1 MSKLIQFPPNNLRFR
16 AALRETISMLTEMK
30 ASLQVQIANV
40 GFYGPW
46 GEWLTTSPDPE
57 PYVVTRE
64 RLLGI
69 DDKALKA
76 LIRLADEMKSTLAQ
90 LPRLNDAEDEAFEE
104 GEQSLYLVDTDLLE
118 VLGTKDGVRGWLE
131 HSDLSGKGARPIEL
145 LSLDS
150 LTLESVENGRR
161 IIAIGTGVEENGESA
176 KVRVVTDENAKRDID
191 QYLAPMRGTWDWLP
205 AAAT

>member
-69 DDKALKA
+69 
-76 LIRLADEMKSTLAQ
+76 
-90 LPRLNDAEDEAFEE
+90 
-104 GEQSLYLVDTDLLE
+104 
-118 VLGTKDGVRGWLE
+118 
-131 HSDLSGKGARPIEL
+131 
-145 LSLDS
+145 
-150 LTLESVENGRR
+150 
-161 IIAIGTGVEENGESA
+161 
-176 KVRVVTDENAKRDID
+176 
-191 QYLAPMRGTWDWLP
+191 
-205 AAAT
+205 